1 MSPSLKRSGMVAAI
15 AAVAGLAAI
24 YFCKPEAQVEESGKP
39 MITVMAAFRIDTV
52 QVSNGWHV
60 IQ

>member
-1 MSPSLKRSGMVAAI
+1 MVAAI

-24 YFCKPEAQVEESGKP
+24 YFCKPEAKVEESGKP